1 MLEGWKVGRLEGWN
15 FGRLEGWKAGRLEG
29 WKVGRFKR
37 FCHIPC
43 FQKLPPSRAP
53 SPHPLTKPGKA
64 GMMEGWKVGRMIFRK
79 SISANIHRFSLSY
92 LTPLNETLLVG
103 RFKRFC
109 HIPCFQTLPP
119 RRAPQARGEA
129 CVTVFE
135 RRSC

>member
-1 MLEGWKVGRLEGWN
+1 
-15 FGRLEGWKAGRLEG
+15 
-29 WKVGRFKR
+29 
-37 FCHIPC
+37 
-43 FQKLPPSRAP
+43 
-53 SPHPLTKPGKA
+53 
-64 GMMEGWKVGRMIFRK
+64 MMEGWKVGRMIFRK
-79 SISANIHRFSLSY
+79 SISANIYQFSLSY

-135 RRSC
+135 RRSHLGPPAEGRLGPSDDDDDDDGVELSSLN

>member
-1 MLEGWKVGRLEGWN
+1 MTLLDHTGILL
-15 FGRLEGWKAGRLEG
+15 F
-29 WKVGRFKR
+29 
-37 FCHIPC
+37 
-43 FQKLPPSRAP
+43 
-53 SPHPLTKPGKA
+53 
-64 GMMEGWKVGRMIFRK
+64 
-79 SISANIHRFSLSY
+79 SANIHRFSLSY

-135 RRSC
+135 RRSHLGPPAEGRPGPSDDDDDDDDDDNDDDLC

>member
-1 MLEGWKVGRLEGWN
+1 MARQTKACFPFSKNLKISISEFYWKIRRLKG
-15 FGRLEGWKAGRLEG
+15 
-29 WKVGRFKR
+29 

-79 SISANIHRFSLSY
+79 SISANIHQFSLSY

-119 RRAPQARGEA
+119 SRAPQARGEA